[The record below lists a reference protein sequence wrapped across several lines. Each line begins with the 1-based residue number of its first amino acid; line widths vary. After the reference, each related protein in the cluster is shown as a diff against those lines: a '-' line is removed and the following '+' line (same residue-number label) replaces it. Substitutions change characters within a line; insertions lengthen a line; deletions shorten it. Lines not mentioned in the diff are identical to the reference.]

1 MKIRK
6 EAVIL
11 GVVIVVLSLYLVF
24 NKRDR
29 NLYDLPNL
37 KPLTVSEISK
47 ITLDSSEGTILLTQK
62 AGEWVVNE
70 AAYPGDKTTIKRVVL
85 SPG

>member
-24 NKRDR
+24 NKNDR
-29 NLYDLPNL
+29 TLYELPKL
-37 KPLTVSEISK
+37 DPIPIAEISK
-47 ITLDSSEGTILLTQK
+47 ISLDFSEGSIFFIRK
-62 AGEWVVNE
+62 KGEWVVNKE
-70 AAYPGDKTTIKRVVL
+70 AYPR
-85 SPG
+85 